1 MEIKNPSQSFLFL
14 CDGLSA
20 VLLAVNLQR
29 SKHVVVERVGRIGFV
44 RFFRLAEN
52 FRSVMVQSFD
62 GFVLFPNTN
71 NSRHI
76 IGRGK
81 VVVEKVFLAEMMLAR
96 LCIVLVEKAAP
107 LVANFYIDAM
117 NKRPV
122 AINHVKHANVVCVI
136 DIGVLL
142 W

>member
-76 IGRGK
+76 IGRGGGGGGGGGTTTGGTGGK
-81 VVVEKVFLAEMMLAR
+81 GGPGFVRVW
-96 LCIVLVEKAAP
+96 
-107 LVANFYIDAM
+107 
-117 NKRPV
+117 
-122 AINHVKHANVVCVI
+122 
-136 DIGVLL
+136 G